1 MIALVDCNNFYV
13 SCERTLDPSLNG
25 RPVVV
30 LSNNDGVVI
39 SRSNEAKA
47 LGIPMAAPVFQYK
60 DIIKKHN
67 VVSFS
72 ANFNL
77 YMQLSERVMS
87 VVNDYSP
94 EVEVYSVDEAFIDMN
109 GLEWKKP
116 EQYLA
121 AMRARIFAE
130 VGIPVSVGIAET
142 KTLTKVASE
151 FVKKKQLPE
160 GVLNIS
166 GEEVRDQYL
175 RDLAVGDL
183 WGIGRRFGAF
193 LHEQHINTAHELMQK
208 PDHWIL
214 KHLHI
219 GGLKMVTELRGTPCF
234 PVEANLV
241 PPKQIMRSRSFGNY
255 VESLA
260 DLKEAAALFVSMAA
274 ESLRAHKLVART
286 AGVFVNTNMFNDDD
300 KYANT
305 ANDALAEPTAY
316 TPALIA
322 HVHRLLE
329 GIYKPG
335 FRYRKL
341 GIILTDLFPAEKMQL
356 TFSFNEGALKKH
368 EALMGTLDSL
378 NSKYKENH
386 LVMLAAEGID
396 HSWRSKQ
403 EHLSTDSPA
412 YVDPT
417 QRTRFLTTVSAPN
430 HERKTSKREKYTL
443 DPAQDARAL
452 GKQIAERMMANR

>member
-47 LGIPMAAPVFQYK
+47 LGIPMAAPVFQYNH
-60 DIIKKHN
+60 IIAKHN

-77 YMQLSERVMS
+77 YMQLSEKVMAI
-87 VVNDYSP
+87 VNDFSP
-94 EVEVYSVDEAFIDMN
+94 EVEVYSVDEAFIDMT

-116 EQYLA
+116 QQYLGSL
-121 AMRARIFAE
+121 RARVLND

-151 FVKKKQLPE
+151 FVKKNQIAE
-160 GVLNIS
+160 GVLNIC
-166 GEEVRDQYL
+166 GEEVRGQYL
-175 RDLAVGDL
+175 RSLEVGDL
-183 WGIGRRFGAF
+183 WGIGRRFGEF
-193 LHEQHINTAHELMQK
+193 LNGQRIKTAYELMNQ
-208 PDHWIL
+208 PDAWIL

-219 GGLKMVTELRGTPCF
+219 GGLKMAWELRGTPCF
-234 PVEANLV
+234 PVAANVV
-241 PPKQIMRSRSFGNY
+241 PPKQIMRSRSFGTY
-255 VESLA
+255 VESLS

-286 AGVFVNTNMFNDDD
+286 AGVFLSTNLYNDDER
-300 KYANT
+300 YSGAL
-305 ANDALAEPTAY
+305 NDALNEPTAY
-316 TPALIA
+316 TPALIS
-322 HVHRLLE
+322 HVHRLLDSL
-329 GIYKPG
+329 YRPG
-335 FRYRKL
+335 LRYRKL
-341 GIILTDLFPAEKMQL
+341 GIILTDLFAAEKMQL
-356 TFSFNEGALKKH
+356 TFSFNEGEMKKH
-368 EALMGTLDSL
+368 ESLMGTLDKL
-378 NSKYKENH
+378 NAKYKENH
-386 LVMLAAEGID
+386 LVMLAAEGVE
-396 HSWRSKQ
+396 HSWKSKQ
-403 EHLSTDSPA
+403 EHLSSETPV

-417 QRTRFLTTVSAPN
+417 QRTRFLTTTTTPT
-430 HERKTSKREKYTL
+430 HEKKPSRREKYTL